1 MRIPALT
8 TRREGNPRRESTVE
22 NKLAQLIEAAR
33 TKVIDDTA
41 REEQRINFAYGN
53 AAEGD
58 HGSTKESVR
67 AASVIMKN
75 Q

>member
-1 MRIPALT
+1 MEDKLT
-8 TRREGNPRRESTVE
+8 
-22 NKLAQLIEAAR
+22 QLIEAAR
-33 TKVIDDTA
+33 TKVIDEAA

-53 AAEGD
+53 AADGD